1 MTTLAVIGV
10 GSLVKPLKMG
20 DFQGPTVNLP
30 GGTFS
35 HIKMHDLSNETHEI

>member
-1 MTTLAVIGV
+1 MTTMTNRGKLR
-10 GSLVKPLKMG
+10 LVSSIKMG
-20 DFQGPTVNLP
+20 DVQGPTVNLP